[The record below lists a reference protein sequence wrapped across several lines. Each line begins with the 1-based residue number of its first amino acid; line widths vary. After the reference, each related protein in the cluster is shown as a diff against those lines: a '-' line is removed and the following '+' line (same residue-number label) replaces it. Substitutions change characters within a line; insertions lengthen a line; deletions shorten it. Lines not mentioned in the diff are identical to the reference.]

1 LDVAERKVTFVPQVV
16 PGAKDSKIKLEERN
30 RVKFRNGK
38 QAGRVVP
45 QYRPERTADAKIAP
59 PN

>member
-16 PGAKDSKIKLEERN
+16 PGAKGSKIKLEERN

-38 QAGRVVP
+38 QARVVP